1 MPKRLLRRHF
11 VVGGATMLAV
21 ASQRSGAANAA
32 QAMGF
37 DEARHVVSRTSFGVT
52 PARVREMEP
61 LAYDVAIDGLL
72 RGKGHRAITPP
83 PAWISDTP
91 REASEAK
98 QNLAAEKRSARA
110 AGEKAVIEPGQD
122 QRRDLQRWW
131 MTEMLAS
138 EQPLVERMVLF
149 WHNHFTSSL
158 KRVKYM
164 PAMYRQNELFRRE
177 ALGNFATL
185 LKEIARDPAM
195 LVYLDGARSVAKQPN
210 ENFAREL
217 LELFTLGEGH
227 YGEADIKAAARAF
240 TGWNTDRETG
250 KFLFRADQHD
260 DGQKTFLGKTGRL
273 GGDDILNILLAN
285 QHTSRT
291 IVEKLWREFIS
302 LAPEPAEVARLAKVF
317 VDGGYEMKPLLRAM
331 FLSEAFRDPVNR
343 GALIKSP
350 LDFVLGAAT
359 HLGVSAA
366 DDVGMMRML
375 QGLGQVPFDPPNV
388 KGWPGGERWITSYTL
403 LLRQQFA
410 RRMIEATQVTSAHG
424 ASAAMGPAGTKKMD
438 DGAKRRDKKRAASPG
453 MDSDDITMQLPN
465 ETRMLEGQG
474 MAVRLTPVFAGVD
487 SAEMTRI
494 LLPIEPVEIV
504 DTRGMPGSVAA
515 AAMLDIAYQLR

>member
-1 MPKRLLRRHF
+1 MSVSIHRRHF
-11 VVGGATMLAV
+11 IGGA
-21 ASQRSGAANAA
+21 ASVLLTSGGIRSGYAA
-32 QAMGF
+32 QGMGF
-37 DEARHVVSRTSFGVT
+37 DEARHLVSRTSFGVT
-52 PARVREMEP
+52 PARIRAVQS

-72 RGKGHRAITPP
+72 RGSGHRAMTPS

-91 REASEAK
+91 RESSEAK

-110 AGEKAVIEPGQD
+110 AGGKAVIEAGQD

-131 MTEMLAS
+131 MNEMLES
-138 EQPLVERMVLF
+138 QQPLVERMVLF

-195 LVYLDGARSVAKQPN
+195 LVYLDGARSVARQPN

-240 TGWNTDRETG
+240 TGWNTDKETG

-291 IVEKLWREFIS
+291 IVVKLWREFIS
-302 LAPEPAEVARLAKVF
+302 LAPDPAEVERLAKVF

-331 FLSEAFRDPVNR
+331 FLSEAFRDPANR

-388 KGWPGGERWITSYTL
+388 KGWPGG
-403 LLRQQFA
+403 
-410 RRMIEATQVTSAHG
+410 
-424 ASAAMGPAGTKKMD
+424 
-438 DGAKRRDKKRAASPG
+438 
-453 MDSDDITMQLPN
+453 
-465 ETRMLEGQG
+465 
-474 MAVRLTPVFAGVD
+474 
-487 SAEMTRI
+487 
-494 LLPIEPVEIV
+494 
-504 DTRGMPGSVAA
+504 
-515 AAMLDIAYQLR
+515 

>member
-1 MPKRLLRRHF
+1 MSLLIHRRHF
-11 VVGGATMLAV
+11 IGGAASAALTSGGGRLAY
-21 ASQRSGAANAA
+21 AA

-37 DEARHVVSRTSFGVT
+37 DVARHVVSRTSFGVT
-52 PARVREMEP
+52 PARIRALEP
-61 LAYDVAIDGLL
+61 LAYDAAIDGLL
-72 RGKGHRAITPP
+72 RGSGHRAMTPP
-83 PAWISDTP
+83 PAWIGDTP
-91 REASEAK
+91 KKASDAK
-98 QNLAAEKRSARA
+98 VTLAAEKRSARA
-110 AGEKAVIEPGQD
+110 AGGKAAIQPGQD
-122 QRRDLQRWW
+122 QRRDLQFWW
-131 MTEMLAS
+131 MTEMLSS
-138 EQPLVERMVLF
+138 EQPLAERMVLF

-158 KRVKYM
+158 KKVKYM

-177 ALGNFATL
+177 ALGNFGTL
-185 LKEIARDPAM
+185 LKEVARDPAM
-195 LVYLDGARSVAKQPN
+195 LAYLDGARSVARQPN

-240 TGWNTDRETG
+240 TGWSTDKETG
-250 KFLFRADQHD
+250 KFVFHADQHD

-273 GGDDILNILLAN
+273 GGDDVLNILLADPR
-285 QHTSRT
+285 TSRT
-291 IVEKLWREFIS
+291 VVEKLWREFVS
-302 LAPEPAEVARLAKVF
+302 LVPEPAEVARLAKVF
-317 VDGGYEMKPLLRAM
+317 LDGGYEMKPLLRAM
-331 FLSEAFRDPVNR
+331 FLSEAFRDPANR

-366 DDVGMMRML
+366 DDVGLLRML

-410 RRMIEATQVTSAHG
+410 RRMIEATQVTSAQMTSAG
-424 ASAAMGPAGTKKMD
+424 AKKMA
-438 DGAKRRDKKRAASPG
+438 DGGKRRGNKPATPPG
-453 MDSDDITMQLPN
+453 MDSGDISMQLPD
-465 ETRMLEGQG
+465 ESRMLGGQG
-474 MAVRLTPVFAGVD
+474 MAVQLTPVFAGVD
-487 SAEMTRI
+487 STEMMRV

-504 DTRGMPGSVAA
+504 DLRRTPGMVAA